1 MKLSLTV
8 EADAIN
14 VMALNMG
21 RIAIDIDGIEL
32 ADLINVVSD
41 NGYSLRVADTPGKL
55 VVEDPLPR
63 TARLNGIQCS
73 TAHITCEDN
82 AILDQVTL
90 QRHDDSNSE
99 WILYTGYGYL
109 LRLNARLYPVLKL
122 KRMEFSKGCRRLVA
136 TLIRRYRIDML
147 HLDAAGDL
155 LPGFSTFDW

>member
-1 MKLSLTV
+1 MKLSLTM

-14 VMALNMG
+14 VLALNMG
-21 RIAIDIDGIEL
+21 RIAVDIDGIEL
-32 ADLINVVSD
+32 TDLISEISD

-82 AILDQVTL
+82 AILDHFTL
-90 QRHDDSNSE
+90 QRHDGGNSD

-109 LRLNARLYPVLKL
+109 LRLNARLYPVLEL
-122 KRMEFSKGCRRLVA
+122 
-136 TLIRRYRIDML
+136 
-147 HLDAAGDL
+147 
-155 LPGFSTFDW
+155 